1 MNFHHFSDSNLVVV
15 AAISRITVTSRI
27 TRSCI
32 PRQSQMYT
40 LTPPSPQ
47 ACSSSTSRGPRSTWP
62 PPAFHP
68 HSSRNTRPSARRAPQ
83 PCAALPPRAHRAHC
97 ARHAHRALLAH
108 HVHHALRCHA
118 YSQPVYPLPAQK
130 DSWLS
135 QRPALPAPS
144 SEHTCVIRNQSG
156 IERHNNITSRNSPPL
171 PHPSHLPPSSI
182 K

>member
-27 TRSCI
+27 TCSCI

-83 PCAALPPRAHRAHC
+83 PCAALPPRAHRAHR

-156 IERHNNITSRNSPPL
+156 IERHNITSRNSPPL

>member
-1 MNFHHFSDSNLVVV
+1 
-15 AAISRITVTSRI
+15 
-27 TRSCI
+27 
-32 PRQSQMYT
+32 
-40 LTPPSPQ
+40 
-47 ACSSSTSRGPRSTWP
+47 
-62 PPAFHP
+62 
-68 HSSRNTRPSARRAPQ
+68 
-83 PCAALPPRAHRAHC
+83 LPPRAHRA
-97 ARHAHRALLAH
+97 RHAH
-108 HVHHALRCHA
+108 HVHHALRCPA

-156 IERHNNITSRNSPPL
+156 IERHNITSRNSPPL